1 MRKGVA
7 RISEGQRSARQPP
20 IVSFRG
26 GNLLGQSNSYRRKDE
41 KSLLGTIPR
50 GDDFYVETQVLLL
63 LGSQGGIYLGFT
75 TTQSGYSGLV
85 PIFVGSEEARCRAGL
100 RPPLKLHVQ
109 FSRMQ
114 LSRRFIASEMPTKE
128 LTQRG

>member
-1 MRKGVA
+1 MA

-75 TTQSGYSGLV
+75 TTQSGYSVTPAVHLSGQLRVPVSPRRCYSVSCVLV
-85 PIFVGSEEARCRAGL
+85 P
-100 RPPLKLHVQ
+100 Q
-109 FSRMQ
+109 
-114 LSRRFIASEMPTKE
+114 
-128 LTQRG
+128 